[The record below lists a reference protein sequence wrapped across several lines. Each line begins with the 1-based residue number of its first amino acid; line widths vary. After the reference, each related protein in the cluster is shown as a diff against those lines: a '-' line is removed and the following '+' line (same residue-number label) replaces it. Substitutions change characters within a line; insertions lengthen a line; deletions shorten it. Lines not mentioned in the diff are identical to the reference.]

1 MSKREFIGGATNTVI
16 HTETDGTM
24 HIEER
29 QDVEPILDYTHAA
42 RNHRFSA
49 DALDGMYRHE
59 GEIPF
64 TVFQDECQKRGVY
77 PSVSTEAGT
86 MVIEAILADPKYACF
101 RAAPTQRD
109 PRIRIKGKR

>member
-1 MSKREFIGGATNTVI
+1 MANKHFIGGTTNTVV
-16 HTETDGTM
+16 HTEADGTF
-24 HIEER
+24 HVEER
-29 QDVEPILDYTHAA
+29 LDVEPIMDYTHAA

-64 TVFQDECQKRGVY
+64 TIFQAECQRRGIPVD
-77 PSVSTEAGT
+77 PFSTEGAK
-86 MVIEAILADPKYACF
+86 VCDEILRDPQFACF

-109 PRIRIKGKR
+109 PRIRIKGLR